1 MRGCAAGR
9 TIPRMLRPALLL
21 ALAAT
26 AAVPAAARAVAP
38 PHRVLFDVRTYGEG
52 TMKVHYH
59 REDPAS
65 FELQDETYNFDFAY
79 ESDYQDVAIVDG
91 KLVDTGVRP
100 IQDGMVN
107 LHDATIVERH
117 VGGQGD
123 TYTCDGAE
131 MSFSGDGQIANDD
144 FGSDVSTPLVWRP
157 GEHVGVGMA
166 CHSPGGV
173 WHQGWD
179 LTQGGEQQQWPLGQG
194 PIDLRW
200 DIPYEVLWMDHFEQI
215 VAQEPFQKD
224 VEMCPGFAYD
234 KTVTCELEWSG
245 KVVMDRV
252 RDGDVPI
259 DEHDGSD
266 DDVVIDVPPPGP
278 QTPATPAPPVVVD
291 PAPPASG
298 PRAGTPSP
306 RATGARL
313 ARDRRH
319 VRFTVTCPGAA
330 PCSGTA
336 SAKGAKAKRFTV
348 KAGGRRTITLTLG
361 KAVRRGAKATVTVA
375 LTPKGGKTARTRLK
389 A

>member
-1 MRGCAAGR
+1 
-9 TIPRMLRPALLL
+9 MLRPALLL

-26 AAVPAAARAVAP
+26 AALPTAAQAIAP

-59 REDPAS
+59 REDPGS
-65 FELQDETYNFDFAY
+65 FELVDETYNFDFAY
-79 ESDYQDVAIVDG
+79 ESDYQDVQIVDG

-107 LHDATIVERH
+107 LHDATIIERH

-131 MSFSGDGQIANDD
+131 MDFRGDGQIDNDD

-157 GEHVGVGMA
+157 GEHVNVGMA
-166 CHSPGGV
+166 CHSPNGF

-179 LTQGGEQQQWPLGQG
+179 LTLPGRETYKPLGQG

-200 DIPYEVLWMDHFEQI
+200 DIPYEVLWMDHFEQL
-215 VAQEPFQKD
+215 VEQEPFQKD
-224 VEMCPGFAYD
+224 LEMCPAWYED
-234 KTVTCELEWSG
+234 KTVTCSLEWSG

-252 RDGDVPI
+252 RDDDVPVEE
-259 DEHDGSD
+259 DDGSD
-266 DDVVIDVPPPGP
+266 SDVVIDVPPPGSP
-278 QTPATPAPPVVVD
+278 TPGAPSGPTAPAA
-291 PAPPASG
+291 PAPPAG
-298 PRAGTPSP
+298 APPVATPTPAPTPKAKPKAKAS
-306 RATGARL
+306 GARL

-319 VRFTVTCPGAA
+319 VRFTATCPGAA
-330 PCSGTA
+330 PCAGTA

-361 KAVRRGAKATVTVA
+361 KAVRRGKRAAVTVA
-375 LTPKGGKTARTRLK
+375 LTPKGGTTTRTTLK